1 MWNGHGCLLMF
12 NTDFTYL
19 KSVEMAPELA
29 TAWGHDQALK
39 WQHKALQHMAE
50 ALCWA
55 LDSAHHHARDAWVTR
70 ACCSLPTCITYL
82 MFLYFMVAMEGRHQ
96 ASAWAPTPSCL
107 FSSVPHH
114 CHLSRLL
121 LSSQTSVS
129 SCHVS
134 VRNILYR
141 ITAASCYLYKP
152 LVMLCQDKLK

>member
-1 MWNGHGCLLMF
+1 MF

-19 KSVEMAPELA
+19 KSVEMASELA
-29 TAWGHDQALK
+29 TAWGHSQALK
-39 WQHKALQHMAE
+39 WQHKASQHVVE

-55 LDSAHHHARDAWVTR
+55 LDSAHRHSRDV
-70 ACCSLPTCITYL
+70 SMMSPLLPANFYHLADVFI
-82 MFLYFMVAMEGRHQ
+82 LYGGHGGGQHR
-96 ASAWAPTPSCL
+96 ASAPAPACSCL

-114 CHLSRLL
+114 SDFPRLL

-134 VRNILYR
+134 VGNILYR
-141 ITAASCYLYKP
+141 ITACSCYLYKP